1 MEQPICD
8 LHGAGQHRGASLWCD
23 SRDLQ
28 VGTQGAGG
36 RSRGQIEK
44 VWGASGDPSP
54 VKSSPVVTKK
64 VLSGNWAKLGFEITK
79 R

>member
-1 MEQPICD
+1 M
-8 LHGAGQHRGASLWCD
+8 
-23 SRDLQ
+23 
-28 VGTQGAGG
+28 GTQGAGG